1 MTVKLC
7 DQTQKPTVL
16 FKLIDPLKQKTGI
29 DGRKSGDVLLF
40 LFLFAHFYTQSALC
54 NRVCLDFKITTL
66 RRVESSHDWPV

>member
-16 FKLIDPLKQKTGI
+16 SKLIDPLKQKTGI

-40 LFLFAHFYTQSALC
+40 LFLFAFLYSVCTLQSSL
-54 NRVCLDFKITTL
+54 LGF
-66 RRVESSHDWPV
+66 